1 MTMRGVILGT
11 AAYMSPEQAAGKPVD
26 ERSDLWA
33 FGVVLLEMLTGR
45 PVFDGETVTHIIAA
59 VLTKEPDWSMLPAGT
74 PHAVR
79 RLLTRCLARN
89 PALRLDS
96 AAVAR
101 LELDERDAPPTAA
114 PSTWRILPW
123 GVAAL
128 LGLTTVVAVLLPR
141 PPPDAA
147 RERLQIDIGNPAG
160 IEIQPSF
167 AQSFSLS
174 PDGTRLAFVG
184 IRDGSRRLFVREVAG
199 PEVVEIPG
207 SSGLNNVTFSPD
219 GTALAFVGG
228 SSIIAIYQFGDSAVR
243 AVAQS
248 ADATG
253 GREGIR
259 DRG

>member
-174 PDGTRLAFVG
+174 PDGT
-184 IRDGSRRLFVREVAG
+184 
-199 PEVVEIPG
+199 
-207 SSGLNNVTFSPD
+207 
-219 GTALAFVGG
+219 ALAFVGG
-228 SSIIAIYQFGDSAVR
+228 SSIIAIYQFGDFCRSSCGPVR
-243 AVAQS
+243 RRDRRTRRDQES
-248 ADATG
+248 
-253 GREGIR
+253 GIR
-259 DRG
+259 DQGLRIHRPSPRRR

>member
-1 MTMRGVILGT
+1 MNATLHPPPRHRRG
-11 AAYMSPEQAAGKPVD
+11 ASCP
-26 ERSDLWA
+26 
-33 FGVVLLEMLTGR
+33 
-45 PVFDGETVTHIIAA
+45 
-59 VLTKEPDWSMLPAGT
+59 
-74 PHAVR
+74 
-79 RLLTRCLARN
+79 
-89 PALRLDS
+89 
-96 AAVAR
+96 
-101 LELDERDAPPTAA
+101 
-114 PSTWRILPW
+114 

-207 SSGLNNVTFSPD
+207 SSGLNNVTFSPG

-228 SSIIAIYQFGDSAVR
+228 SSIIAIYQFGDFCRSSCGPVR
-243 AVAQS
+243 
-248 ADATG
+248 
-253 GREGIR
+253 RR
-259 DRG
+259 DRRNRVGPPGIVYQSPVSCGWSMPRVAMRDS